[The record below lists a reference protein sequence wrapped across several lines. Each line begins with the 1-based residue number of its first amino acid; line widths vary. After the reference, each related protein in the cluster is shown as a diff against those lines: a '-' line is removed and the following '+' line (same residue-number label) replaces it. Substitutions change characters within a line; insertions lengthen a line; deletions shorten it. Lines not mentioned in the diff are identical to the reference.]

1 MGKFAGSRRNCPH
14 FPPNLQ
20 PQRLLWGVAAMPHAL
35 SCALLV
41 ACVAC
46 VARVQPVYP
55 EGVVHPCAL
64 VDAMVGCSLAGE
76 VVQATASKL
85 LSNPT

>member
-1 MGKFAGSRRNCPH
+1 M
-14 FPPNLQ
+14 
-20 PQRLLWGVAAMPHAL
+20 
-35 SCALLV
+35 CALGLRTATPSPWQLASLRTSSFVV

-64 VDAMVGCSLAGE
+64 VDAMVGCCLAGE
-76 VVQATASKL
+76 VVQATASTL

>member
-1 MGKFAGSRRNCPH
+1 MCDGLAKCNSQSLAAGIPAHLIMRVCMC
-14 FPPNLQ
+14 
-20 PQRLLWGVAAMPHAL
+20 G
-35 SCALLV
+35 

-46 VARVQPVYP
+46 VQPVYP

-76 VVQATASKL
+76 VVEATASKL